1 MAGRTAI
8 LGAGLA
14 AAALF
19 TLAAH
24 AAARASSPGGQSAA
38 SAGQSAAGSQSAV
51 SGATAPDTAAQMADP
66 ARLIDPNMYATAIEV
81 RETQHFGSITITPVD
96 RSENSKALIRTVM
109 QDQPGIEDL
118 RNAIRA
124 NAQLMKALKDR
135 GISVDDVVSV
145 TTDRN
150 DNAIVFVKG

>member
-1 MAGRTAI
+1 MAGRTAT
-8 LGAGLA
+8 LGAALA

-19 TLAAH
+19 TLAVPAG
-24 AAARASSPGGQSAA
+24 ARASLPGGQSAGSA
-38 SAGQSAAGSQSAV
+38 AAGQSAK
-51 SGATAPDTAAQMADP
+51 SGGTAPDKAAETADP

-81 RETQHFGSITITPVD
+81 RETPHFGSITITPVD

-124 NAQLMKALKDR
+124 NAQLMKALNNR